1 MDNSIKKNKMSRNKF
16 NQGTKRRIRCKLT
29 VMSARV
35 IRVGK
40 ALGGRQREWSK
51 PQAFD
56 AAHPGGPSPPA
67 THPAEGGAGTTT
79 IGAQTGALKNQGEYP
94 AQYFGFTS
102 QETEVLTTPQG

>member
-16 NQGTKRRIRCKLT
+16 NQGTKRHIRCKLT

-56 AAHPGGPSPPA
+56 AAHPGGPSTPA